1 VSTRARAPLAQL
13 AGLALALGTV
23 AVATAAEPPATPKAP
38 ERKAP
43 AGKAPTQDVAAEAAA
58 DADLLEF
65 LGAVDAEPDKED
77 GWLEFLSRAD
87 LRRLAGAKQ

>member
-1 VSTRARAPLAQL
+1 MSARARAPLAQL

-23 AVATAAEPPATPKAP
+23 AVATAAEPPPAPKAP
-38 ERKAP
+38 DRKAP
-43 AGKAPTQDVAAEAAA
+43 TKDVAADAAA

-77 GWLEFLSRAD
+77 GWLDFLSRAD